1 MAVTDYSTTPGSNT
15 AISGINIG
23 ENCSPANV
31 NNAIRQLMADIAAGL
46 DDGSFTGG
54 DFQALDATL
63 TALAA
68 VVTAA
73 NKLIIATGV
82 DTFTT
87 ITCTPFAQTLLDDV
101 DAATALSTLGAMAA
115 PAIVGSSTSGKVA
128 IGPLTLTWRDTSIP
142 SNSTAAYPYGA
153 SHSYSSWGKAWWSGD
168 DSNSDVSTS
177 VVSWGLSSATVY
189 SHSSGTVSGVLFSI
203 GV

>member
-54 DFQALDATL
+54 SFQPSDATL
-63 TALAA
+63 TAFAA
-68 VVTAA
+68 LVFSA
-73 NKLIIATGV
+73 NQMLYSTGA
-82 DTFTT
+82 DTFALATL
-87 ITCTPFAQTLLDDV
+87 TPFARTLLDDV
-101 DAATALSTLGAMAA
+101 DEATARATLGAMAE
-115 PAIVGSSTSGKVA
+115 PAVVGSSTSGKIA
-128 IGPLTLTWRDTSIP
+128 LGPLTLTWRDTSVP
-142 SNSTAAYPYGA
+142 PNSSAAYPYGA
-153 SHSYSSWGKAWWSGD
+153 SHSYGSWGKAWWSGD